1 MNIVRKH
8 GSGCVLLTILSG
20 TLIIA
25 GHYTP
30 SLIDASSAIA
40 ERESTNLNECTCS
53 ESTGNIPSTAD
64 ETETLAKS
72 EAYFKDVFAKHQ
84 TQGEFLNVYP
94 PIFATHYADISTLS
108 TKFALLEIG
117 NNRGVTF
124 RSYLEMFQEGDIYG
138 LDLGS
143 GDYATYKTQEIGN
156 EFDNAHMTVG
166 DQTDPEVLKNLGQT
180 AMLQNGG
187 FDIVIDDGGHV
198 MHQQRI
204 SLLNLWKYVKPG
216 G

>member
-8 GSGCVLLTILSG
+8 GSGCVLLTIISA

-30 SLIDASSAIA
+30 SLIDASSANA
-40 ERESTNLNECTCS
+40 ERESTVNECTCS
-53 ESTGNIPSTAD
+53 ESIGNIPSAAD
-64 ETETLAKS
+64 KTETLAKS

-84 TQGEFLNVYP
+84 TQDEFLNVYP
-94 PIFATHYADISTLS
+94 PIFAAHYADISTLS

-117 NNRGVTF
+117 NNKGVTF

-138 LDLGS
+138 LDLGI
-143 GDYATYKTQEIGN
+143 GNYKTYKTQEIGN

-180 AMLQNGG
+180 AMSQNGG
-187 FDIVIDDGGHV
+187 FDIIIDDGGHS
-198 MHQQRI
+198 MHQQRV
-204 SLLNLWKYVKPG
+204 SLLTLWKHVKPG